1 MAPKTVAAAKAPA
14 VAGPKKVIV
23 AKGKA
28 KALTKSAG
36 KPVKGILKHP
46 TVTAAGGKAA
56 AAGKAAAGG
65 KAAAAGGEGGS
76 ADLSFLKNHGERKA
90 AYGRLKTAVYA
101 SGRSE
106 AIDLYEQLSRPGQAG
121 RFGKMQTMLADW
133 VIDPSFGK
141 ACARYDIFLEGIEE
155 DADEEEKLTLYKLQQ
170 KEGKEGAQHLID
182 NGLVEACTDNYGR
195 DAWRYV
201 SQKGRRTAKKTQR
214 FNYSIQSDLDAPQAT
229 AVQTALLNS
238 TTSLS
243 SRGRT
248 PTNKAP
254 MTPEEKKRKSSS

>member
-14 VAGPKKVIV
+14 GAGPKKVIV

-65 KAAAAGGEGGS
+65 KAAAAGGKAAAAGGKEGS
-76 ADLSFLKNHGERKA
+76 ADLSFLKNHKERKA

-101 SGRSE
+101 SGRQE

-141 ACARYDIFLEGIEE
+141 ACARYDIFLDG
-155 DADEEEKLTLYKLQQ
+155 DR
-170 KEGKEGAQHLID
+170 G
-182 NGLVEACTDNYGR
+182 
-195 DAWRYV
+195 
-201 SQKGRRTAKKTQR
+201 GRRR
-214 FNYSIQSDLDAPQAT
+214 GGEVDA
-229 AVQTALLNS
+229 V
-238 TTSLS
+238 
-243 SRGRT
+243 
-248 PTNKAP
+248 
-254 MTPEEKKRKSSS
+254 